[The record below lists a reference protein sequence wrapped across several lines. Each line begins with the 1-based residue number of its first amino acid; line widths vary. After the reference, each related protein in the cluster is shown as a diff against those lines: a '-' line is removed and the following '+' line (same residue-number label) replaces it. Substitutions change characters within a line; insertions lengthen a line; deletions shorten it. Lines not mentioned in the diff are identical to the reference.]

1 MTVDNI
7 IHLPEYELRN
17 SSKKELISMVLSLR
31 KKVDEVQTESNFKIL
46 DLQNKLS
53 QKEAEL
59 DQLKKSDINNTA
71 NQPSSKQPVLCE
83 IESKLQL
90 AGQINRAHVSSIDN
104 Y

>member
-46 DLQNKLS
+46 DLQN
-53 QKEAEL
+53 
-59 DQLKKSDINNTA
+59 
-71 NQPSSKQPVLCE
+71 
-83 IESKLQL
+83 
-90 AGQINRAHVSSIDN
+90 
-104 Y
+104 